1 MSRGNDV
8 KGSYL
13 MNEIDPRF
21 KDRDRPRQHPNQPPK
36 DLALNLAVSIATA
49 AEKPTTT
56 VERAKA
62 YADFLSAE

>member
-1 MSRGNDV
+1 
-8 KGSYL
+8 
-13 MNEIDPRF
+13 MNESDPRF

-56 VERAKA
+56 VERAAA
-62 YADFLSAE
+62 YAAFLSDE